1 MINVM
6 TVHWRTAKWIEI
18 QLDYLQRNI
27 GVPFRVF
34 AALNGIDAPGLQ
46 ERFHYA
52 ADLDGS
58 HPDKLNQLAVMAG
71 SQSDPGDVLLFLD
84 GDAFPVRP
92 LQPWI
97 SDVLDHHELAAVR
110 RDENSGD
117 PQPHPSFC
125 ITTVATWQKLGG
137 DWREGGTWVNTA
149 GERCTDVGG
158 TLLHQLADARVDWLP
173 LLRTN
178 TYNPHPVWFGIYD
191 HRIYHHGAGFRY
203 RYSRADYY
211 RDATIKPSEER
222 PSIGTWRSKLRED
235 PASALRLRPRH
246 LRQAVGALR
255 RSAALRQEVR
265 NRRRLQTLAQD
276 TFRRLSDD
284 PDFYLE
290 FDPTA

>member
-27 GVPFRVF
+27 EAPFRVF
-34 AALNGIDAPGLQ
+34 AALNGIDDPALH
-46 ERFHYA
+46 ERFHFA
-52 ADLDGS
+52 ADLEGV
-58 HPDKLNQLAVMAG
+58 HAEKLNRLAEIAG
-71 SQSDPGDVLLFLD
+71 AESDPSDVLLFLD

-92 LQPWI
+92 LHPWI
-97 SDVLDHHELAAVR
+97 SDLLDHHQLAAVR

-125 ITTVATWQKLGG
+125 ITTVATWQKVAG
-137 DWREGGTWVNTA
+137 DWREGGTWVNPE
-149 GERCTDVGG
+149 GEECTDVGG
-158 TLLHQLADARVDWLP
+158 TLMHQLAEAGIDWHP

-211 RDATIKPSEER
+211 KDATIKPSDER
-222 PSIGTWRSKLRED
+222 PSMGTWRSKVRKD
-235 PASALRLRPRH
+235 PASLLRLRPRH
-246 LRQAVGALR
+246 LRQAAGVLQR
-255 RSAALRQEVR
+255 TAALRQEAR
-265 NRRRLQTLAQD
+265 KRRQLRTLAQD
-276 TFRRLSDD
+276 TFRRLSGD
-284 PDFYLE
+284 PDFFLD
-290 FDPTA
+290 FDPTT